1 MANYR
6 NGSHTVYDIK
16 YHFVW
21 ITKYRYE
28 VLKGDVAFRL
38 RDLLRQGCDSQG
50 IKILQGVY
58 SRIMYICYC
67 HVQRTCPPVR
77 LCRT

>member
-50 IKILQGVY
+50 IKILQGNTAGSCTYAIVM
-58 SRIMYICYC
+58 SSELGP
-67 HVQRTCPPVR
+67 Q
-77 LCRT
+77 